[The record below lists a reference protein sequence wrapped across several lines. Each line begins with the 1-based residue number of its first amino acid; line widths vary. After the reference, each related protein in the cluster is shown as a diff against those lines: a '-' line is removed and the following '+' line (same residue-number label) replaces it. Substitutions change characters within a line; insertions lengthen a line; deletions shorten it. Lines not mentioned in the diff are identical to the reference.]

1 VKLEGKCVVI
11 TGGAGGIGAALAR
24 RFAAEGARG
33 IVVADREPT
42 GIETVAREIAVG
54 TRTEGLAVTCDV
66 TDQSQLQ
73 TLVDTAEAR
82 FGPID
87 LFCSNAGVI
96 SLGGA
101 EASDQEW
108 RLGLEVNVMAHV
120 YAARILVPAMLE
132 RGGGYLLQTASA
144 AGLLTQLGSAPYSVT
159 KHAALAL
166 AEWLAITY
174 GDQGLKVSVLAPQAV
189 RTAMTAGVVDGGV
202 AGVDGMLEP
211 DAVADAVV
219 AGIDAESFLILP
231 HPQVLEYFQRKAS
244 DYERWL
250 RGMRRLQAQFGGAG
264 LPSTP

>member
-1 VKLEGKCVVI
+1 MKLADKCIVV
-11 TGGAGGIGAALAR
+11 TGAAGGIGAALAR
-24 RFAAEGARG
+24 RFATERPRG
-33 IVVADREPT
+33 IVVSDRDEA
-42 GIETVAREIAVG
+42 GINAVANEIGA
-54 TRTEGLAVTCDV
+54 LAVPCDV
-66 TDQSQLQ
+66 TKESQVRA
-73 TLVDTAEAR
+73 LVEAAEAR

-101 EASDQEW
+101 EASDEDWQLS
-108 RLGLEVNVMAHV
+108 LGVNVMAHV
-120 YAARILVPAMLE
+120 YAARILVPSMVE

-211 DAVADAVV
+211 EAVAEAVV
-219 AGIDAESFLILP
+219 AGLDAESFLILP
-231 HPQVLEYFQRKAS
+231 HPEVLEYFRRKAS

-250 RGMRRLQAQFGGAG
+250 NGMRRLQARFGGAG
-264 LPSTP
+264 QTPG